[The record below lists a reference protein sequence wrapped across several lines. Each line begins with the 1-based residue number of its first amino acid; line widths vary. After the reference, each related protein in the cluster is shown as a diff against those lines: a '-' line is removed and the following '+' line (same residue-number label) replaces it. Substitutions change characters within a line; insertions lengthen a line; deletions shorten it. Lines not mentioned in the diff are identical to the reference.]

1 MLEPHAAA
9 ASAAATTSAQVSSNF
24 LIWQYYALLRLRG
37 ERLRLFKV
45 DRTGEERLTK
55 DQCADTCI
63 AESTYAIKIGDAA
76 SNAELH

>member
-45 DRTGEERLTK
+45 DRTREERLTK
-55 DQCADTCI
+55 DQCADPCI